1 MNIEE
6 YRDFCLSL
14 KGTTESTPFGPD
26 VLVFK
31 VGGKM
36 YALCDLKHF
45 GRINLKSD
53 PEEAIKLREQY
64 PEITPGY
71 HMNKTHWNSIDP
83 RGSLKSELIL
93 RLTKDSYKLIV
104 SSLPKKEQAPFL
116 PLD

>member
-6 YRDFCLSL
+6 YRDYCLSL
-14 KGTTESTPFGPD
+14 KDCTESTPFGPD

-36 YALCDLKHF
+36 FSLCDIAKF
-45 GRINLKSD
+45 ERINLKSD
-53 PEEAIKLREQY
+53 PDKAIELRERY
-64 PEITPGY
+64 PAISPGY
-71 HMNKTHWNSIDP
+71 HMNKEHWNSIDP
-83 RGSLKSELIL
+83 RGGLKSDFIF
-93 RLTKDSYKLIV
+93 RLTKDSYNLIV

>member
-14 KGTTESTPFGPD
+14 KGCTESTPFGPD

-36 YALCDLKHF
+36 FSLCDLKDF
-45 GRINLKSD
+45 KRINLKSE
-53 PEEAIKLREQY
+53 PEKAIELREQY

-71 HMNKTHWNSIDP
+71 HMNKQHWNSVDP
-83 RGSLKSELIL
+83 SGKLKNELIY
-93 RLTKDSYKLIV
+93 RLTKDSYNLIV
-104 SSLPKKEQAPFL
+104 SSLPKKDQSPFL

>member
-14 KGTTESTPFGPD
+14 IGCTESTPFGPD

-36 YALCDLKHF
+36 FSLCDIKTF
-45 GRINLKSD
+45 ERINLKSD
-53 PEEAIKLREQY
+53 PEKAIELRERHA
-64 PEITPGY
+64 EITPGY
-71 HMNKTHWNSIDP
+71 HMNKEHWNSVDP
-83 RGSLKSELIL
+83 RGSLKAEFIF
-93 RLTKDSYKLIV
+93 RLTKDSYNLIV
-104 SSLPKKEQAPFL
+104 SSLPKKQREPFL